1 VPSMQKERCKS
12 HQNLSFRMEEEEETK
27 KREEGVFK
35 AACNGQGST

>member
-1 VPSMQKERCKS
+1 
-12 HQNLSFRMEEEEETK
+12 MEEEEETK